1 MVWLKRSIFQKIWM
15 QWSNETVHFSPWYL
29 SLETWLVTIWF
40 SYINPVII
48 TFNWITPLSLMYCLQ
63 RNRPISCTCTCMY
76 TILYKT
82 LIEILLVF
90 KSRKLLSTEIYT
102 CILYLHNFK
111 TVQYCI
117 NIWFPLLEHCLQI
130 ATTYF
135 YCIAERENVFS
146 FES

>member
-63 RNRPISCTCTCMY
+63 RNRPISCTCTCIPFY
-76 TILYKT
+76 IKLWLKFYWFSKVANCC
-82 LIEILLVF
+82 LL
-90 KSRKLLSTEIYT
+90 KYT

-117 NIWFPLLEHCLQI
+117 YIWFPLLEHCLQI

-135 YCIAERENVFS
+135 YCIVERENVFS